1 MKIAII
7 LAFAAVAAN
16 IFFIWYSKKS
26 NKVKLDESSN
36 PDIGSHAFLKGNLT
50 NSEVK
55 QLKESAAAELGLS
68 VDELDH
74 MLARELKQLSK
85 ERELMS
91 IE

>member
-7 LAFAAVAAN
+7 LAFAAFTVN
-16 IFFIWYSKKS
+16 IFFIWFSKKS
-26 NKVKLDESSN
+26 NKVKLDESYN
-36 PDIGSHAFLKGNLT
+36 PNSGPPAFLKENLT

-55 QLKESAAAELGLS
+55 QLKESAAAELDLS

-74 MLARELKQLSK
+74 MLAWELKQLSK
-85 ERELMS
+85 EQELMN